1 MERGD
6 PITWAVPPPAYVPPK
21 NEATEKSKP
30 VPVAGSPVRTLND
43 PPYEQENIV
52 VNSSTLTVQKTIIFF
67 LGQKVTTKI
76 CVYNCAADDPAP
88 RRAPKLSA
96 KRTPSNLSRSP
107 ASPFHPLQVQ
117 AKTRPSHLP
126 PLPEHDRNF
135 YQTQSRC
142 FGLDLGSY

>member
-52 VNSSTLTVQKTIIFF
+52 VNSSSLTVQKISIFS
-67 LGQKVTTKI
+67 G
-76 CVYNCAADDPAP
+76 
-88 RRAPKLSA
+88 PKSDNQDLRLQLCSGRPCPSTSA
-96 KRTPSNLSRSP
+96 KTVSQT
-107 ASPFHPLQVQ
+107 HP
-117 AKTRPSHLP
+117 
-126 PLPEHDRNF
+126 
-135 YQTQSRC
+135 
-142 FGLDLGSY
+142 